1 MSERI
6 CRVWKDGEFVTVA
19 YEQLCHELHFIPEAN
34 YVDVTHTGAI
44 TFTCG
49 KLDEAKAL
57 ADQCRQHGYR
67 VSERLLKTIRRG

>member
-6 CRVWKDGEFVTVA
+6 CRVWKDGELIPMA
-19 YEQLCHELHFIPEAN
+19 YDQICHELQLCPEAD
-34 YVDVTHTGAI
+34 YVDVTHAGAI

-49 KLDEAKAL
+49 RLDEAKAL